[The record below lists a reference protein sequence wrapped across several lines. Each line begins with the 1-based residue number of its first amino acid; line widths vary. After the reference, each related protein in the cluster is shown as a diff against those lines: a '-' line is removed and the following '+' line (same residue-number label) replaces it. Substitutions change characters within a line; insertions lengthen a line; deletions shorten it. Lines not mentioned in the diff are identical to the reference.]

1 MTATH
6 TMTPETAKRLAL
18 LKQLT
23 EVQQKLVAANREH
36 AFLLDRVATLEN
48 ALRKHPLQGL
58 GV

>member
-1 MTATH
+1 
-6 TMTPETAKRLAL
+6 MTPETAKRLAL